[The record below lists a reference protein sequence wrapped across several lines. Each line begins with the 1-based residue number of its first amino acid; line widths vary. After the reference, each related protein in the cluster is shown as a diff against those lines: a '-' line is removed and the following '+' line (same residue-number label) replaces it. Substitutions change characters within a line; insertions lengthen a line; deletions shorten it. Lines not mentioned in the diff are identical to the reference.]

1 MTHAFLETLNRLRA
15 PVQSRMQQYLHG
27 GSVAGISDARSTQVE
42 AFHWDL
48 VRNYP
53 DRGGKYLRP
62 ALLLLTLEAMTGAY
76 DSGVQTAAALEISQN
91 WLLVHDDVED
101 QSLLRR
107 GEDALQIMHGDAHAI
122 NAGDALHLLMWHMLR
137 DNEPILGASKT
148 LAVMDEFHRM
158 LYRTCVGQTAEL
170 MWQKRLDF
178 TEDDYFYIID
188 GKTGYYTIAGG
199 MRLGA
204 IIASTDPAQLD
215 HAILP
220 VINRFGVNLG
230 RAFQIIDDVLDVASD
245 GDGKQRGGDIAEGK
259 ITLLLAHLLAHASE
273 ADRDRI
279 DAVMCL
285 PREAIDQAMVDEVI
299 GLMEAYGSIA
309 YARQRAAELA
319 GHARD
324 IFGEMDFLVED
335 GPRAELAAMI
345 DFITARGS

>member
-1 MTHAFLETLNRLRA
+1 FFDGN
-15 PVQSRMQQYLHG
+15 
-27 GSVAGISDARSTQVE
+27 SVFYTIS
-42 AFHWDL
+42 
-48 VRNYP
+48 
-53 DRGGKYLRP
+53 GGKL
-62 ALLLLTLEAMTGAY
+62 
-76 DSGVQTAAALEISQN
+76 
-91 WLLVHDDVED
+91 
-101 QSLLRR
+101 
-107 GEDALQIMHGDAHAI
+107 
-122 NAGDALHLLMWHMLR
+122 
-137 DNEPILGASKT
+137 
-148 LAVMDEFHRM
+148 
-158 LYRTCVGQTAEL
+158 
-170 MWQKRLDF
+170 
-178 TEDDYFYIID
+178 
-188 GKTGYYTIAGG
+188 
-199 MRLGA
+199 LGA
-204 IIASTDPAQLD
+204 IFSSTDPAQLD
-215 HAILP
+215 LAIVP
-220 VINRFGVNLG
+220 FINLFGVNLG

-345 DFITARGS
+345 DFIIARGS